1 MSDIKYIN
9 LLTHDKFPPEICGFC
24 LQYGKDKL
32 TGEIFVHHNGFDNI
46 SQEDVE
52 NFEQILNML
61 KVFVAIKDYKKDQTY
76 EI

>member
-1 MSDIKYIN
+1 MSDIQYIN

-32 TGEIFVHHNGFDNI
+32 TGKTFVHHNGFDNI

-52 NFEQILNML
+52 NFEQILNTL
-61 KVFVAIKDYKKDQTY
+61 KVFVAIKEKYNDTTY
-76 EI
+76 I